1 VTRRTR
7 RPRHDDHPDAYPP
20 EIDMDPVSVEERR
33 LKERYAEGELELEEL
48 ERKLTRLHEREARR
62 DRG

>member
-1 VTRRTR
+1 
-7 RPRHDDHPDAYPP
+7 
-20 EIDMDPVSVEERR
+20 MDPRSVEERR
-33 LKERYAEGELELEEL
+33 LKERYAEGELGLEAL